1 MTITPNNTSQP
12 LDASDFTDIWAAI
25 QNGASAA
32 DGEQLAAAMNTI
44 VLRDAI
50 LSETARQR
58 AWGKLEHAA
67 VIAARTANTQHTPV
81 AGPMTLHALACTV
94 TGDTGSAVV
103 LLDIVLTTDPDY
115 TLAQLAARALCAG
128 LPGHHIADLFASIP
142 LADCLRL

>member
-12 LDASDFTDIWAAI
+12 LDASDFTDIWATI
-25 QNGASAA
+25 ESGATAA
-32 DGEQLAAAMNTI
+32 DGQMLAAAMNTI
-44 VLRDAI
+44 ILRDAI

-58 AWGKLEHAA
+58 AWSQLEHAS

-115 TLAQLAARALCAG
+115 TLARLAIRAITAQMPGYAIAG
-128 LPGHHIADLFASIP
+128 LFATIP
-142 LADCLRL
+142 LADCLHL